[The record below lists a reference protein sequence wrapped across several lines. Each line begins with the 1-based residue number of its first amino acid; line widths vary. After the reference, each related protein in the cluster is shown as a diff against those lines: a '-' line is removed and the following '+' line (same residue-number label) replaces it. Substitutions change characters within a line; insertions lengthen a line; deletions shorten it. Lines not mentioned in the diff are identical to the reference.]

1 MRIPYFLS
9 AQPDGTQERVGNPK
23 NTSRLEGWIEPIVFN
38 VFVWMAAVA
47 LDIHLL
53 AFEFN
58 DPGTQ
63 VHVLQIAALAS
74 VSAAAFTIV
83 FFTLMHYAPEEPPPT
98 FATALIS
105 GGFKATLGFSYLL
118 LLLNNA
124 PDLNHDSPALKILV
138 AQVCL
143 KHFGSAMA
151 LANARLHVYPTATR
165 SCPSTSRRSYPG
177 TATSTR
183 ACV

>member
-9 AQPDGTQERVGNPK
+9 AQLDGTQEQVGNPK
-23 NTSRLEGWIEPIVFN
+23 DTSRLEGWIGLIVFN
-38 VFVWMAAVA
+38 VFVWVTVVA

-74 VSAAAFTIV
+74 VSAAAFTV
-83 FFTLMHYAPEEPPPT
+83 SLFTLMHYCSDDRPFSSGDGKEARTLPP

-105 GGFKATLGFSYLL
+105 GGLKATLGFSYLL

-124 PDLNHDSPALKILV
+124 PDLNRDSPALKILV

-151 LANARLHVYPTATR
+151 LANARLHVY
-165 SCPSTSRRSYPG
+165 
-177 TATSTR
+177 TSTR
-183 ACV
+183 VVSATA

>member
-9 AQPDGTQERVGNPK
+9 AQLDGTQEQVGNPK
-23 NTSRLEGWIEPIVFN
+23 DTSRLEGWIGLIVFN
-38 VFVWMAAVA
+38 VFVWVTVVA

-74 VSAAAFTIV
+74 VSAAAFTV
-83 FFTLMHYAPEEPPPT
+83 SLFTLMHYCSDDRPFSSGDGKEARTLPP

-105 GGFKATLGFSYLL
+105 GGLKATLGFSYLL

-124 PDLNHDSPALKILV
+124 P
-138 AQVCL
+138 
-143 KHFGSAMA
+143 
-151 LANARLHVYPTATR
+151 T
-165 SCPSTSRRSYPG
+165 
-177 TATSTR
+177 
-183 ACV
+183 

>member
-1 MRIPYFLS
+1 MQVPHVLS
-9 AQPDGTQERVGNPK
+9 AHLNGTQEQVGNPK
-23 NTSRLEGWIEPIVFN
+23 DTSRLEGWIGLVVVN
-38 VFVWMAAVA
+38 VFVWVTVVA

-74 VSAAAFTIV
+74 VSAAAVTV
-83 FFTLMHYAPEEPPPT
+83 AFFTLMHYCSDSRPFSSGDGKEARTLPP

-105 GGFKATLGFSYLL
+105 GGLGATLGFSYLL

-143 KHFGSAMA
+143 KHVGSAMA
-151 LANARLHVYPTATR
+151 LAKVRVL
-165 SCPSTSRRSYPG
+165 
-177 TATSTR
+177 
-183 ACV
+183 